1 MAAGSRL
8 FLSLF
13 LQLLSLL
20 FLFNPTNAQGLKVG
34 FYEKTC
40 PKVEL
45 IVKNVAADTMSKAPS
60 LAGAL
65 LRMFFHDCFVRGCD
79 GSILLDSPTNQSE
92 KDAFPNLSLRG
103 YQIIDRAKAAIEK
116 ECPGV
121 VSCSDILALIARDVV
136 AARNGPSWEV
146 ETGRRDGNV
155 SIITDAFQNLP
166 GPGFNISQLIT
177 RFQQK
182 GLSVKDLAVL
192 SAGHTLGVSHCF
204 SFSNRLYNFTGKGI
218 NNDADPTLDPNYVAK
233 LKVKCKP
240 ADNTTIVEMDPGSFS
255 TFDNDYYKLVTKR
268 RGLFQSDAALLD
280 NAETKA
286 YVELHATQ
294 KESFFQ
300 DFGVSMLKM
309 GRIGVL
315 TGTQGEIRKVCS
327 KVN

>member
-1 MAAGSRL
+1 MATGSKF

-13 LQLLSLL
+13 LQLLSIL

-136 AARNGPSWEV
+136 DARNGPSWEV

-182 GLSVKDLAVL
+182 GLSVEDLAVL

-204 SFSNRLYNFTGKGI
+204 SFSNRLYNFTGK
-218 NNDADPTLDPNYVAK
+218 
-233 LKVKCKP
+233 
-240 ADNTTIVEMDPGSFS
+240 DNTTIVEMDPGSFS